1 MESAAVSLPLRRRHQ
16 YSWNQATCPSSHSGG
31 LTIASFGPRRR
42 LPSKSRVIRVRCSRL
57 DRSSSARRDL
67 IQNKSKRNGRRM
79 KIAIVVPR
87 SAVPRSG
94 NRHTAARWAGFL
106 RALGHRVREVT
117 EWRGGGDDLVL
128 ALHAFKSH
136 SSISRFSLQRP
147 DNPLVVALTGTDLY
161 RDIGRHPEA
170 RESLGMAER
179 LIVLQAEGLRELSPY
194 LRTKARV
201 VYQSADVAL
210 RHAPD
215 RSRFRIAVVGHL
227 REEKDPFR
235 AVLALRFVDRAAP
248 IEVVQIGGSLHP
260 EMTRQARGW
269 AQRERRYRW
278 LRSVPHRRAMSE
290 LAKSHVLVVSSLMEG
305 GANVICEAARIGV
318 PVLASRIPGNVGML
332 GSRYSGY
339 FPLFDDKAL
348 ARLIERCI
356 GDARYYRALRKAM
369 LKRRALF
376 EPRAER
382 AALERLLRA
391 LPVADR

>member
-1 MESAAVSLPLRRRHQ
+1 
-16 YSWNQATCPSSHSGG
+16 
-31 LTIASFGPRRR
+31 
-42 LPSKSRVIRVRCSRL
+42 
-57 DRSSSARRDL
+57 
-67 IQNKSKRNGRRM
+67 M
-79 KIAIVVPR
+79 KIAIVIPR
-87 SAVPRSG
+87 SAAPRGG
-94 NRHTAARWAGFL
+94 NRHTAGRWAGFL

-117 EWRGGGDDLVL
+117 EWRGGGDDLLL

-147 DNPLVVALTGTDLY
+147 DSPLVVALTGTDLY

-170 RESLGMAER
+170 RESLGMAAR
-179 LIVLQAEGLRELSPY
+179 LIVLQEEGLRELSPY

-201 VYQSADVAL
+201 VYQSSNVAL

-215 RSRFRIAVVGHL
+215 RSRFRIAVIGHL

-260 EMTRQARGW
+260 EMTRQALGW

-290 LAKSHVLVVSSLMEG
+290 LAQSHVLVVSSFMEG

-318 PVLASRIPGNVGML
+318 PVLASRIPGNIGML
-332 GSRYSGY
+332 GRDYPGY
-339 FPLFDDKAL
+339 YPLRNERAL
-348 ARLIERCI
+348 ARLIERCRTDSAFYKRLRSAVI
-356 GDARYYRALRKAM
+356 RRRGLFSPASERDALKRALQG
-369 LKRRALF
+369 LKPPSRSR
-376 EPRAER
+376 
-382 AALERLLRA
+382 
-391 LPVADR
+391 